1 MTQARASYYT
11 RKTKET
17 EINISLNV
25 DGEGVFWIN
34 TGLPFFDHMLQQLAL
49 HASFDTEFTA
59 RGDLA
64 VDGHHTVEDAGLCLG
79 QALKKALG
87 EKSGINR
94 YGHALLPMDDAL
106 VMAAVDLSGRGYLVF
121 DAPMPAQ
128 RIGDFDTELVEE
140 FFRALAVNGELT
152 LHIRVLAGKNTHH
165 IIEAIFK
172 AVARAIKEAA
182 ARTGGGEVPS
192 TKGTL
197 ENDHE
202 HEHAE

>member
-1 MTQARASYYT
+1 MTQARASYFA

-34 TGLPFFDHMLQQLAL
+34 TGLPFFDHMLKQLAL
-49 HASFDTEFTA
+49 HASFDAEFTA

-64 VDGHHTVEDAGLCLG
+64 VDGHHTVEDVGLCLG

-94 YGHALLPMDDAL
+94 YGHAMIPMDDAL
-106 VMAAVDLSGRGYLVF
+106 VMAAIDLSGRSFLAF
-121 DAPMPAQ
+121 DAPMPTQ
-128 RIGDFDTELVEE
+128 RVGDFDTELVEE
-140 FFRALAVNGELT
+140 FFRALAVNGEMT
-152 LHIRVLAGKNTHH
+152 LHIQVLAGKNTHH

-182 ARTGGGEVPS
+182 SKTDGGGIPS

-197 ENDHE
+197 ENE
-202 HEHAE
+202 HGHCHAE